1 MDVDTLLKERGSRYG
16 EFEQHARITQAMKEA
31 MRVESGDAYNSL
43 PDYMK
48 EALEMV
54 CHKIGR
60 IINGNPYYLDSWV
73 DIIGYTELV
82 VDKLKRDGYVQDGT
96 SEVNHGV

>member
-1 MDVDTLLKERGSRYG
+1 MDIDALLKERGSRYG
-16 EFEQHARITQAMKEA
+16 EFEQHARITQTMKEA

-60 IINGNPYYLDSWV
+60 IVNGDPYYLDSWV
-73 DIIGYTELV
+73 DIVGYVELV
-82 VDKLKRDGYVQDGT
+82 IDKLKKDGYVQDNT
-96 SEVNHGV
+96 SEVSRR

>member
-1 MDVDTLLKERGSRYG
+1 MDIDTLLKERSSRYG
-16 EFEQHARITQAMKEA
+16 KFELHARITQAMKEA
-31 MRVESGDAYNSL
+31 MRVESDGTYNSL

-48 EALEMV
+48 EALEMI

-60 IINGNPYYLDSWV
+60 IVNGDPYYLDSWV

-82 VDKLKRDGYVQDGT
+82 VNKLKMDGYVQGST